1 MTRSDDQTTI
11 ELRENGRMLAAAD
24 VRPAEEPGVVRSD
37 LHVESGQLPEGTRTR
52 LVDAVLDLPQVD
64 EAQRLVATMP
74 ISDTEMLDRVRERCH
89 DVETHSA
96 GATKIV
102 DARLAVSDGPAAE
115 RPQSGATP

>member
-1 MTRSDDQTTI
+1 MTRSDDRTTI

-74 ISDTEMLDRVRERCH
+74 ISDTEMLDRVRERAD
-89 DVETHSA
+89 DVQARAA

-102 DARLAVSDGPAAE
+102 EARLEPPS
-115 RPQSGATP
+115 